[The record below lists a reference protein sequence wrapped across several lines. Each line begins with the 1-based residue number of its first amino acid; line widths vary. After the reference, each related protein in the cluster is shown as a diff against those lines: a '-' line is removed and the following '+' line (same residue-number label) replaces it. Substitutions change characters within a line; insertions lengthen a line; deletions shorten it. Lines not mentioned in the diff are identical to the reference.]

1 MKTKGPVA
9 NHGGVEVKRSSLMGG
24 NRVCPSTP
32 GPSWKLYNNPFYR
45 NQKSQRQFSRRRAM
59 STALLMASA
68 RRLAATI
75 WELTRQCPAN
85 PIFPSCGNKFHYL
98 QNDNDP
104 LLRSDSMP
112 LDEATPMDGFTS
124 SSELFRFYSR
134 MKVLEEQQTANMS
147 LVQTLRS
154 ELDMA
159 HAQVQELEFAEKT
172 SRREIN
178 HLLRKFAEQKA
189 LWRSREQE
197 RIQAAAQAEKEELD
211 SERKAKRR
219 IEVLN
224 RKLAR
229 ELAEAKR
236 DILEL
241 MQELEKERKSR
252 QVMED
257 VCDELAREIGED
269 KTQAEELRRKYATVR
284 EELEEERRMLQM
296 ADILREERVQMKLE
310 TARLFL
316 EEKHTALEKLR
327 SELEDFLY
335 SGRGSRSDDNSAHM
349 QQAEMLRDA
358 VSRIRVKGI
367 TELRCQPL
375 ASDGDISGDEDLHS
389 IDINNEGL
397 DVRSTRDC
405 LPSTSPHGS
414 TRSILNPPAVTPES
428 QGISTSPTE
437 TSSYAK
443 PNTGADERKN
453 GQVDEA
459 WDAENRQICN
469 GEGASSDSHEECEDR
484 EEGLSDSHE
493 ENKELSRGEGH
504 EMSAQSEMDLEDD
517 DGSKLVIASRSGTE
531 RQLKRADTFAGSHW
545 SSSPGEGEFCNKN
558 PTKTR
563 FSTPAKYWSSP
574 EQSVVH
580 GACLSLKNGGKNTP
594 EKCNPHIAR
603 GIKGFIEWPK
613 GIRQNSLKARLLEA
627 KVESQKSQLKLFLKK
642 KASKN

>member
-1 MKTKGPVA
+1 
-9 NHGGVEVKRSSLMGG
+9 
-24 NRVCPSTP
+24 
-32 GPSWKLYNNPFYR
+32 
-45 NQKSQRQFSRRRAM
+45 
-59 STALLMASA
+59 
-68 RRLAATI
+68 
-75 WELTRQCPAN
+75 
-85 PIFPSCGNKFHYL
+85 
-98 QNDNDP
+98 
-104 LLRSDSMP
+104 MP
-112 LDEATPMDGFTS
+112 PDEATPMDGFTS
-124 SSELFRFYSR
+124 SSELFRVYSR

-159 HAQVQELEFAEKT
+159 HARVQELEFAERT
-172 SRREIN
+172 SRREIK

-197 RIQAAAQAEKEELD
+197 RIQAAVHVEKEELD

-219 IEVLN
+219 IEVFN

-229 ELAEAKR
+229 ELADAKR
-236 DILEL
+236 DIMEL

-269 KTQAEELRRKYATVR
+269 KAQTEELRRKYSMDR
-284 EELEEERRMLQM
+284 EDLEEERRMLQM

-316 EEKHTALEKLR
+316 EEKHMALEKLR

-335 SGRGSRSDDNSAHM
+335 GKGSRSDDNSVHV
-349 QQAEMLRDA
+349 QQAELLRNA
-358 VSRIRVKGI
+358 VSCIRVKGI
-367 TELRCQPL
+367 TELRAQPL
-375 ASDGDISGDEDLHS
+375 ASDGGISGDEDLHS

-405 LPSTSPHGS
+405 LPSTSRHDS
-414 TRSILNPPAVTPES
+414 ASSILNPPALTPEL
-428 QGISTSPTE
+428 QDISTSPTQ

-443 PNTGADERKN
+443 ANIVANERKK
-453 GQVDEA
+453 GEEDEE
-459 WDAENRQICN
+459 WGSSSGHVNN
-469 GEGASSDSHEECEDR
+469 GEEASSGSHRESEDGEERFSDSH
-484 EEGLSDSHE
+484 GG
-493 ENKELSRGEGH
+493 NKELSRGEGD
-504 EMSAQSEMDLEDD
+504 EMSSQSEMDLEDD
-517 DGSKLVIASRSGTE
+517 DGSKVVITARSGTE
-531 RQLKRADTFAGSHW
+531 RKLKRADTFSGCHW

-574 EQSVVH
+574 EQSVLQ
-580 GACLSLKNGGKNTP
+580 GACLPFKHGVRSTP

-627 KVESQKSQLKLFLKK
+627 KVESQKSQLKHLLKQK
-642 KASKN
+642 HSKN